1 MLLLVEPTGQ
11 GLIALM
17 FKFDIVFNFLYYMV
31 FRAAEWSEC
40 GRFSLACKST
50 SSRFPPRCSVE
61 PLRSG
66 RVAARR
72 PFFCFVLFS
81 RRKKKK
87 KKKYV
92 AEKH

>member
-66 RVAARR
+66 RMAARR
-72 PFFCFVLFS
+72 PFFVSFCFLGE
-81 RRKKKK
+81 KKKK
-87 KKKYV
+87 KRRNM
-92 AEKH
+92 